1 MASRH
6 RWIPEHRL
14 VLVHH
19 DGPLDVQALCAAD
32 AAAMRSAEGDRM
44 RFLGDHRR
52 SVLQFGVQEVERY
65 AASLR
70 DGEIPGVPP
79 HLRVAMLVEDEVG
92 TALGMLFQ
100 RFVGVGLDFEVF
112 STVEGACDFLGVD
125 PAVLAEHA
133 DLIPPT
139 GR

>member
-19 DGPLDVQALCAAD
+19 DGPLDIQALLASD
-32 AAAMRSAEGDRM
+32 AAAMRGVEGDRV

-52 SVLQFGVQEVERY
+52 SVLRFGVQDVERY

-70 DGEIPGVPP
+70 DGEVPGMPP

-92 TALGMLFQ
+92 TALGMLFR
-100 RFVGVGLDFEVF
+100 RFVGADLDFDVF
-112 STVEGACDFLGVD
+112 STVEGACAFLGVD
-125 PAVLAEHA
+125 PAVLAAHA
-133 DLIPPT
+133 DLVPPT